1 MRGAG
6 PGIKPKKRM
15 KVTFWGVRGSIA
27 TPIRAQAVNSKI
39 RKILEYASPA
49 DVLDEASIDRFL
61 RSLPFS
67 LKETYGGNTT
77 CLELRTATNE
87 LVIIDAGTGI
97 RELGNKLLGEGY
109 MDGEGVGTML
119 FTHSHWD
126 HIQGIPFFVPFYI
139 PGNRFNIH
147 AISEEFEERLRYQ
160 HSDRHFP
167 IPFEGMLASRSY
179 IQHQVGEA
187 FKLHS
192 LEVTSRAVRHP
203 GNSYSYRFEEDGRV
217 LIFCTDAEFKVEDMD
232 NIEEYLEYFH
242 EADVLIFDT
251 QYTFEEQLQKID
263 WGHSSASIATDIALK
278 AGVKKLVLFHHDPSY
293 DDEKLDEVYLR
304 ALRYKEMVEGSSVG
318 GSDLDIVMAYE
329 GLEIEV

>member
-1 MRGAG
+1 M
-6 PGIKPKKRM
+6 
-15 KVTFWGVRGSIA
+15 RGSIA
-27 TPIRAQAVNSKI
+27 TPVKGHAVNSKI

-77 CLELRTATNE
+77 CLELRTKNDD
-87 LVIIDAGTGI
+87 LIIIDAGTGI
-97 RELGNKLLGEGY
+97 RELGNKILSEGY
-109 MDGEGVGTML
+109 MDGHGECVML

-139 PGNRFNIH
+139 PGNHFHIH
-147 AISEEFEERLRYQ
+147 AVSEEMEERLRYQ
-160 HSDRHFP
+160 HSERHFP
-167 IPFEGMLASRSY
+167 ITFEAMQANRDYTQHEVGKPFELA
-179 IQHQVGEA
+179 G
-187 FKLHS
+187 LH
-192 LEVTSRAVRHP
+192 VNSRAVRHP

-232 NIEEYLEYFH
+232 NIEEYLEYFSK
-242 EADVLIFDT
+242 ADVLIFDT

-304 ALRYKEMVEGSSVG
+304 ALRYKEMVEGNHASP
-318 GSDLDIVMAYE
+318 LEIVMAYE

>member
-1 MRGAG
+1 
-6 PGIKPKKRM
+6 M

-27 TPIRAQAVNSKI
+27 TPIKGHAVNSKI

-77 CLELRTATNE
+77 CLELRTRQNE
-87 LVIIDAGTGI
+87 LVIVDAGTGI
-97 RELGNKLLGEGY
+97 RELGNKILSEGY
-109 MDGEGVGTML
+109 MDGEGECFLL

-126 HIQGIPFFVPFYI
+126 HIQGIPFFIPFYV
-139 PGNRFNIH
+139 PGNRFHVH
-147 AISEEFEERLRYQ
+147 AISEDFEGRLRYQ

-167 IPFEGMLASRSY
+167 IAFEGMQAARTY
-179 IQHQVGEA
+179 TQHQVGEP
-187 FKLHS
+187 FS
-192 LEVTSRAVRHP
+192 LYGLNVTSRAVRHP

-232 NIEEYLEYFH
+232 DIEEYLEYFH
-242 EADVLIFDT
+242 KADVLIFDT

-278 AGVKKLVLFHHDPSY
+278 AGVRKLVLFHHDPSY

-304 ALRYKEMVEGSSVG
+304 ALRYKEMVESSTSG
-318 GSDLDIVMAYE
+318 GSDLEIVMAYE